1 MKPTNLQHKETNAD
15 SGGYSWMTDEER
27 REINAE
33 IDSLA
38 GASRK
43 AVSEEALN
51 PPAKKSGG
59 GFPLAVNIAA
69 AAALACG
76 VLILSAFHTKDEAAV
91 RDSGAALGI
100 TERALIQ
107 EIRKESAAEV
117 RAKEAEIDG
126 ILAKLSAVD
135 AEYQRLQS
143 ALESGAPQDME
154 QNRRNLA
161 RLRTLQD
168 EYQNTLSGLRGE
180 KALLLEGARSREASA
195 RTRPEDAGE
204 TGGGPA
210 PAREELRRLDGER
223 RRLTAAEAQMEG
235 LYEVIRD
242 GTSAGDFAGAET
254 ALQSAAALLDAP
266 VFKTAPSGETT
277 RKAHAAALAS
287 LETLL
292 KQADAGAFL
301 ELRTQLAAQEEES
314 REQTGALASRSA
326 GLETRVQQL
335 EAASETQ
342 QRTIQERDAAITELR
357 GRNTAAGEQLA
368 ARDKTI
374 TEKDATITALQEA
387 NRTLSAR
394 VEELQRNIESVRQ
407 LIGQ

>member
-1 MKPTNLQHKETNAD
+1 MEPTNLQTEDINAD

-59 GFPLAVNIAA
+59 GFPLAVNIAV

-135 AEYQRLQS
+135 AEYQRLQN
-143 ALESGAPQDME
+143 ALESGAPQDAE

-180 KALLLEGARSREASA
+180 RALLLEGARSREAAA

-242 GTSAGDFAGAET
+242 GISAGDFAGAET

-301 ELRTQLAAQEEES
+301 ELRTQLAA
-314 REQTGALASRSA
+314 
-326 GLETRVQQL
+326 
-335 EAASETQ
+335 
-342 QRTIQERDAAITELR
+342 
-357 GRNTAAGEQLA
+357 
-368 ARDKTI
+368 RDKTI

-394 VEELQRNIESVRQ
+394 VEELQRNIESIRQ